1 MSIHSASQSTHT
13 GATAAEEDYV
23 RAIYGLSGHSGGQAV
38 ATNDL
43 ADRLQVTA
51 SASAMIKKLTKR
63 GLAKH
68 VPYRGVSLTAA
79 GERVAL
85 EVIRHHRLLEAAY

>member
-1 MSIHSASQSTHT
+1 
-13 GATAAEEDYV
+13 
-23 RAIYGLSGHSGGQAV
+23 
-38 ATNDL
+38 
-43 ADRLQVTA
+43 
-51 SASAMIKKLTKR
+51 MIKKLTKR

-85 EVIRHHRLLEAAY
+85 EVICHHRLLEAAYKLAHDRVRVAMQLRRRIPAEPSPDRRPRSLPLK